1 MYSTQNGRLL
11 EVKMD
16 FRHHA
21 VYCTLYSVHIYLF
34 SGLATGENLLADTQC
49 QIVA

>member
-21 VYCTLYSVHIYLF
+21 VQYTVHIYLF